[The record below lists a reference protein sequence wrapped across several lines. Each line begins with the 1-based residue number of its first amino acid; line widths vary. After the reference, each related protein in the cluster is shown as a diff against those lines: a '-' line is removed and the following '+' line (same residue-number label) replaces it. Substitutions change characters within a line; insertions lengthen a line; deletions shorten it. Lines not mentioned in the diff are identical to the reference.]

1 LDAAFRG
8 NIEMFGFIL
17 KQSNAD
23 VDATCLR
30 GKSLNAYLRMD
41 FSKLTKDGREFTKTE
56 FIKN

>member
-1 LDAAFRG
+1 
-8 NIEMFGFIL
+8 MFGFIL